1 MILVGNQRGG
11 AKELA
16 LHLLKQENEH
26 VEVHELRGFA
36 SDDLTEALNE
46 TYAISRG
53 TRAKQ
58 FLFSLSLNPPQ
69 NERVP
74 VETFEA
80 AIAAVEARLGL
91 QDQPLAIVFHEKEG
105 RRHAHA
111 VWSRIDTE
119 EMKAIN
125 LPFYKTRLREVS
137 KELYLENGWQ
147 MPSGFIDSAARDPR
161 NFTLDEWQ
169 QAKCAGW
176 NARDLK
182 GLMQECWATS
192 DSKAAFEHALKERG
206 MTLAK
211 GDRRGHV
218 AITHDGEVLS
228 VARYVDKKAKEVRA
242 KLGEPDKLPNV
253 DEAKEQIARDM
264 GSAAMRHIGEARD
277 KHRREMA
284 PLDAQRQ
291 DITRRHTD
299 ERQRLDARQQARWI
313 EETKARSERYKR
325 GVRGL
330 WDRVTG
336 QHARTER
343 NNEQEAFAA
352 LKRDRE
358 QRQTIIDAQLQERQR
373 LQAEIQEARKRQA
386 RLLTELRT
394 ERERYR
400 QLAPERERI
409 PPVRETFARA
419 AQKPEPVKAPPARDQ
434 FERVA
439 KLREQPA
446 PQVERQPLPQPVPQ
460 PQQQSPV
467 PPPPQPEPQKLPQ
480 QNMSSRLDQ
489 LRNATPSPQRS
500 GPERDRD

>member
-1 MILVGNQRGG
+1 MILKGSQRSG
-11 AKELA
+11 AKQLA
-16 LHLLKQENEH
+16 AHLLKTEENEH
-26 VEVHELRGFA
+26 VEVHEIRGFL
-36 SDDLTEALNE
+36 SEDLHGALHEA
-46 TYAISRG
+46 YAISQG

-58 FLFSLSLNPPQ
+58 FMFSLSLNPPQ

-80 AIAAVEARLGL
+80 AIAAVEERLGL
-91 QDQPLAIVFHEKEG
+91 KDQPRAIVFHEKEG

-111 VWSRIDTE
+111 VWSRVDTE

-125 LPFYKTRLREVS
+125 LPFYKTKLREVS

-147 MPSGFIDSAARDPR
+147 MPRGFIDSAARDPR
-161 NFTLDEWQ
+161 NFTLEEWQ
-169 QAKCAGW
+169 QAKRAGW

-182 GLMQECWATS
+182 GLMQECWAAS

-206 MTLAK
+206 ITLAK

-228 VARYVDKKAKEVRA
+228 VARYTGKKAKEVRA

-253 DEAKEQIARDM
+253 DEAKAQIARDM
-264 GSAAMRHIGEARD
+264 GSAAMRHIKEARD
-277 KHRREMA
+277 KHRREME

-291 DITRRHTD
+291 EITKRHVD

-313 EETKARSERYKR
+313 EETKARSERYNR

-358 QRQTIIDAQLQERQR
+358 QRQAVIDAQLQERQR
-373 LQAEIQEARKRQA
+373 LQTEIQEARKRQFE
-386 RLLTELRT
+386 LLTELRT
-394 ERERYR
+394 ERERIR
-400 QLAPERERI
+400 QMVPERPPA
-409 PPVRETFARA
+409 PPVR
-419 AQKPEPVKAPPARDQ
+419 DH

-439 KLREQPA
+439 QMRSEPPA
-446 PQVERQPLPQPVPQ
+446 PPQQPSREPEPQ
-460 PQQQSPV
+460 PQ
-467 PPPPQPEPQKLPQ
+467 PQPRDTA
-480 QNMSSRLDQ
+480 SRLDQ

-500 GPERDRD
+500 GPERDRS